1 MSPFK
6 KLWKFFL
13 IVPPLHVVLS
23 DLSEEK
29 YLDIIRY
36 VCTHLLM
43 NSPAADALILQP
55 QWTSS
60 GKLNINFKE
69 FLWWFMLYNFRSVVK
84 FYFLSLNHS
93 WSLTNPACSL
103 MTVIIQLDTTEQ
115 KSFVVRDF
123 YRNTD
128 SIGPACPAGDWGYV
142 KVSEGMCPC
151 WIRHWSWW
159 RGQNWEIWPFQH
171 TLIV

>member
-1 MSPFK
+1 
-6 KLWKFFL
+6 
-13 IVPPLHVVLS
+13 
-23 DLSEEK
+23 
-29 YLDIIRY
+29 
-36 VCTHLLM
+36 M

-69 FLWWFMLYNFRSVVK
+69 FLWWFMLYKFRSVVK

-115 KSFVVRDF
+115 KSLVLSCVIFIAIPTLLVLPVQLVTGDMSKCQRACAHVGLHIGLDDADRIWKF
-123 YRNTD
+123 DPFNIYLLFKRFSN
-128 SIGPACPAGDWGYV
+128 SILDKLTTYN
-142 KVSEGMCPC
+142 S
-151 WIRHWSWW
+151 WIKQDDNKEWK
-159 RGQNWEIWPFQH
+159 NPFK
-171 TLIV
+171 